1 MNSKQMTIAELER
14 YLEGKVDLSS
24 TDETMLREDNRK
36 GAARLLNRFLKRKEL
51 KLLETVRLEKMLA
64 EEKILWQKGLS
75 LIAGIDEAG
84 RGPLAGP
91 VIAAA
96 VIFEPETMIEGIK
109 DSKQL
114 SAAKREKLFEEII
127 IRAIDY
133 GIGSASR
140 DEIDRI
146 NIHAASMLAMKRAVE
161 RLKKEPDYLLVDG
174 FKIPRYPL
182 QQKALTSGDK
192 RSMSIAAASI
202 LAKVTRD
209 KIMSNLHN
217 LYPQYGFDS
226 NKGYG
231 TLGHRQALLDCGPC
245 PEHRK
250 SFIVK

>member
-1 MNSKQMTIAELER
+1 
-14 YLEGKVDLSS
+14 
-24 TDETMLREDNRK
+24 MLRDDNRK
-36 GAARLLNRFLKRKEL
+36 GAARLLNRFLRKKEL
-51 KLLETVRLEKMLA
+51 KLLENARLEKMLA
-64 EEKILWQKGLS
+64 EEKILWQKGFS

-91 VIAAA
+91 VVAAA
-96 VIFEPETMIEGIK
+96 VIFDPETMIEGIN

-114 SAAKREKLFEEII
+114 SAAKREELFEEII
-127 IRAIDY
+127 IRAVDY

-161 RLKKEPDYLLVDG
+161 RLKTEPDYLLVDG

-231 TLGHRQALLDCGPC
+231 TLAHRQALIECGPC
-245 PEHRK
+245 SEHRV
-250 SFIVK
+250 SFVVK

>member
-1 MNSKQMTIAELER
+1 MNSQQMTIAELER
-14 YLEGKVDLSS
+14 FLEGKVELTSA
-24 TDETMLREDNRK
+24 EEAMLRDDNRK
-36 GAARLLNRFLKRKEL
+36 GAARLLNRFLRKKEL
-51 KLLETVRLEKMLA
+51 KLLENARLEKMLA
-64 EEKILWQKGLS
+64 EEKILWQKGFS

-91 VIAAA
+91 VVAAA
-96 VIFEPETMIEGIK
+96 VIFDPETMIEGIN

-114 SAAKREKLFEEII
+114 SAAKREELFEEII
-127 IRAIDY
+127 IRAVDY

-161 RLKKEPDYLLVDG
+161 RLKTEPDYLLVDG

-231 TLGHRQALLDCGPC
+231 TLAHRQALIECGPC
-245 PEHRK
+245 SEHRV
-250 SFIVK
+250 SFVVK

>member
-64 EEKILWQKGLS
+64 EENILWQKGLS

-245 PEHRK
+245 PEHRE